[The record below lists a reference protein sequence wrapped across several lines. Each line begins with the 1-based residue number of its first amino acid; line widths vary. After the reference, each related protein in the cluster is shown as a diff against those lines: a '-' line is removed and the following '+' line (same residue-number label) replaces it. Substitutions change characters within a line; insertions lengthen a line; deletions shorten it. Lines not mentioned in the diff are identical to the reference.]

1 MPLLDVAR
9 QVAQQRVR
17 ELVLVSVLVQ
27 QQERER
33 PVQERERPVQER
45 ERPVQER
52 ERPVQEL
59 EPVRLLVRVLAAQE
73 LVLTRR
79 LLHRRLQ

>member
-33 PVQERERPVQER
+33 PVQE
-45 ERPVQER
+45 
-52 ERPVQEL
+52 L
-59 EPVRLLVRVLAAQE
+59 EPVRLLVRVRVVQE

>member
-33 PVQERERPVQER
+33 PVQERE
-45 ERPVQER
+45 
-52 ERPVQEL
+52 
-59 EPVRLLVRVLAAQE
+59 PVRLLVRVRVVQE
-73 LVLTRR
+73 LVLAPR

>member
-9 QVAQQRVR
+9 QVTQQRVR

-27 QQERER
+27 QQELER
-33 PVQERERPVQER
+33 PVQERERPV
-45 ERPVQER
+45 
-52 ERPVQEL
+52 
-59 EPVRLLVRVLAAQE
+59 RLLVRVRVVQE
-73 LVLTRR
+73 LVLAPR

>member
-33 PVQERERPVQER
+33 PVQERE
-45 ERPVQER
+45 
-52 ERPVQEL
+52 
-59 EPVRLLVRVLAAQE
+59 PVRLLVRVRVVQE

>member
-33 PVQERERPVQER
+33 PVQERERPVQE
-45 ERPVQER
+45 
-52 ERPVQEL
+52 L
-59 EPVRLLVRVLAAQE
+59 EPVRLLVRVRVVQE

>member
-27 QQERER
+27 QQELER
-33 PVQERERPVQER
+33 PVQER
-45 ERPVQER
+45 
-52 ERPVQEL
+52 
-59 EPVRLLVRVLAAQE
+59 EPVRLLVRVRVVQE

>member
-27 QQERER
+27 QQEL
-33 PVQERERPVQER
+33 

>member
-52 ERPVQEL
+52 ERPV
-59 EPVRLLVRVLAAQE
+59 RLLVRVRVVQE
-73 LVLTRR
+73 LVLAPR

>member
-1 MPLLDVAR
+1 MQLLDVAR

-33 PVQERERPVQER
+33 PVQE
-45 ERPVQER
+45 
-52 ERPVQEL
+52 L
-59 EPVRLLVRVLAAQE
+59 EPVRLLVRVRVVQE